1 MQTLAKIVNWIVR
14 VTGYAVGAILILAV
28 AALAIFGFTSFGAR
42 IVTERIASTLSNR
55 DMTIEVREPEGLLT
69 GGLRAAEISLSD
81 TRGVF
86 AEIHGV
92 AIDWNPLALL
102 TGTFHAKRFQ
112 IDTINVLRKPV
123 RTLPSRPGAENSG
136 GFALP
141 VKIDVDHVALPD
153 IKLAEAFAGRAFAL
167 AANGSLSA
175 DGDGGEAMV
184 NVSRHAVPDARLT
197 ADIAYAPAENR
208 LRLKAELAEPKG
220 GLLAGFLG
228 LPDNPAVNIDL
239 DGQGPISDWT
249 GKVQAALDGQQ
260 RAAIEGRH
268 AIGTDG
274 LHHLD
279 LKGGG
284 DLSSLLPAAFRP
296 LFAGQT
302 NIDLAATFDDH
313 GKLDIQTGN
322 IATGSVVIAASGAL
336 DPAGNNSL
344 NANLLGTS
352 GPVDFRWPLAEGEAR
367 FLISGLNLALTG
379 EAQTAR
385 LSLSGSLDSATL
397 PQADIGNVK
406 LTAKSDAFNLAA
418 RSGSVQLRLV
428 AGDATFAEPNLNRA
442 VQGPIT
448 IAAPLQISPG
458 DIGFNGTTVESANIN
473 GSLNGSYRLADRAL
487 TGNVKL
493 SVEPAALPAAA
504 TSRFDQPILVE
515 SQVTG
520 TIPSKLALSNLVL
533 KSGTLE
539 AAGNVALDGSML
551 NADLSGRLPDIG
563 KLMTGASGGAGYAL
577 RIGGELPAISV
588 TANIKAPSL
597 EIADRALADL
607 NIDLWGVADPKAP
620 QGKFAATGT
629 IDGQPLGINGDIR
642 SENGKTNI
650 PALTADVGG
659 NRLTGNLELSPS
671 FTPSGALTF
680 DFPKLGLLAALGGQ
694 KAEGDLKGSLG
705 IDSHDGKI
713 ALKLVASGASIRRDT
728 LAIAKPDI
736 DLTVSDLST
745 LAANGTLRAEEVAAG
760 ANKLGGLSLSFTKQQ
775 DRTNFDLDA
784 AYDGNPVMADGTIEM
799 AAGNIG
805 LNLDRLSASPRNILI
820 ELAAP
825 TRVTVTGGVAN
836 LDGLTLKTGAGSV
849 SVTGSAGE
857 TLKLDAIIKELPASL
872 VDGFVPNL
880 SAGGT
885 ISGTIAVTG
894 TPAAPIADFKL
905 DWKDATTGQLKGAG
919 LAPLGII
926 ASGKFADKKLDFDT
940 TIAGADSLL
949 LKTSG
954 DVGLADPTTPVLDID
969 ADILNLPAQVANGFV
984 SDLAAEGAITGKVTA
999 SGSLKAPTANF
1010 DLAWKNAATSHTKRA
1025 GLAALDVTASGKFA
1039 GDKLDFDAA
1048 ASGANNLSLKA
1059 NGNVDLTGTTVGSV
1073 KADATLNNIPAA
1085 IANGFVPDLAAE
1097 GAFSGTVAASGSLAA
1112 PIADFD
1118 LHWQNAATSHTKR
1131 AGLTGLEARA
1141 SGKFADN
1148 KLDFD
1153 AAASGANNLSLKANG
1168 NVDITGTTVGS
1179 VKVNAT
1185 LDNISVA
1192 IANGFV
1198 PDLAAEGALSG
1209 TVAASGSLA
1218 APIADFDLHWQ
1229 NAATSHTKRAGLTGL
1244 DATASGKF
1252 ADNKLDFDA
1261 VVAGAD
1267 SLSLKANGNVAVT
1280 GTTIGTVA
1288 ADATLS
1294 NIPASLANSFV
1305 ADLAA
1310 EGTVSGRIS
1319 AAGSLSAPTANFDLN
1334 WKDAATSHTKRAGLA
1349 ALDITA
1355 SGKFADNKLDFNA
1368 AAGGDQGL
1376 SLKAMGNVALAGTA
1390 IDSVNVDAEIAKLPA
1405 ALANAFVPDLA
1416 AGGIISGTLSA
1427 AGTPA
1432 APKADFKLDWTGAAT
1447 SHTRSAHLSGLALAA
1462 SGHLADNKLDFNTNL
1477 GGKDGLSL
1485 NAAGNV
1491 AISGTSI
1498 RNIDVKADLANLPAG
1513 LANGFVPGLA
1523 AEGTVSGTASASGA
1537 LPKPAVDFKLDWK
1550 NAATAQTRS
1559 SGLSG
1564 LSAAVTGKFA
1574 NDRVDF
1580 DASLAGKDGMLAKA
1594 AGGATIAG
1602 TAIRDLSINADIPA
1616 LPANIANAFV
1626 PGLGAE
1632 GTLSASA
1639 QTSGTPADPIVD
1651 FKLNW
1656 KDAATSHTKAA
1667 GLSRLA
1673 LAATGKYAGDRL
1685 DFDAD
1690 LSGGG
1695 GISLKAAGNLSI
1707 AGTTIRSI
1715 DVTANAANVPA
1726 AIANGF
1732 VPGIG
1737 AEGTISATA
1746 KVTGTLSS
1754 PVVDFKVDWKNAA
1767 TSQTKG
1773 AGLSPFTIGASGKLA
1788 DNRLTVDT
1796 NLAGDAGMSLKGGGS
1811 VVISGNRALD
1821 MRFNGNVP
1829 FAVLGAPLAQQGFVA
1844 DGVAKVDLKI
1854 GGTAAAPVINGTVS
1868 TSGAKLVDVRRNLAV
1883 NNLAATVTFNGNQ
1896 AVISRLSGNLGG
1908 GGTISASGTI
1918 GIQPAGGFPA
1928 DISIKLDKAVY
1939 VDGTL
1944 VVSTVN
1950 GTVGLRGPILSATLS
1965 GKLRL
1970 DKTSITVPERL
1981 PTSLR
1986 EIDIRHKNAPRAVL
2000 AQLRDDGERKPGEK
2014 SSTITLDLEIDA
2026 PSQIF
2031 VRGRGIDAE
2040 LGGLVTIRG
2049 TAAAPSVTGGF
2060 TMRRGRLIILN
2071 RRLNFSDKSKITFAG
2086 DLTPALDMEATSTS
2100 GTTTLTVDV
2109 SGLATDP
2116 SITFSSSP
2124 QLPQDEVLAQ
2134 LIFGQS
2140 MSKLSP
2146 VQIAQLAD
2154 AVSQLAGNRSTSLFE
2169 GLRNQLGVDD
2179 FDISTDAKGQ
2189 TSVSVGRYLNDRT
2202 YFELQQG
2209 GSAGAKAII
2218 NLDVGRGVK
2227 LRGVAGGNGAGEAGI
2242 VYEREY

>member
-1 MQTLAKIVNWIVR
+1 METLAKIVNWIVR
-14 VTGYAVGAILILAV
+14 VTGFAVGAVLIVAV

-102 TGTFHAKRFQ
+102 TGTFHAKRFE
-112 IDTINVLRKPV
+112 IEAINVLRKPV
-123 RTLPSRPGAENSG
+123 RTLPSRASAESSG
-136 GFALP
+136 GFTLP

-153 IKLAEAFAGRAFAL
+153 IKLAEPFAGRAFAL
-167 AANGSLSA
+167 AAEGSLSA
-175 DGDGGEAMV
+175 DGNGGEAKV
-184 NVSRHAVPDARLT
+184 NVSRHTVPDARLT

-208 LRLKAELAEPKG
+208 LRLKAQLAEPKG
-220 GLLAGFLG
+220 GLVAGFLG
-228 LPDNPAVNIDL
+228 LPDDPAVNIDL

-268 AIGTDG
+268 AIAADG

-313 GKLDIQTGN
+313 GKIDIQTGN

-379 EAQTAR
+379 NAQAAR
-385 LSLSGSLDSATL
+385 LSVSGSLDSATL

-428 AGDATFAEPNLNRA
+428 AGEATFAEPNLNRA

-448 IAAPLQISPG
+448 IASPLQISAG
-458 DIGFNGTTVESANIN
+458 SIGFNGTTVESANIN
-473 GSLNGSYRLADRAL
+473 GSLNGSYRPADRAL

-493 SVEPAALPAAA
+493 SIAPAALPAAV
-504 TSRFDQPILVE
+504 TSKFDQPISLE
-515 SQVTG
+515 SQVIG
-520 TIPSKLALSNLVL
+520 TIPSKFALSNLVL

-539 AAGNVALDGSML
+539 AAGNVTLDGSML

-563 KLMTGASGGAGYAL
+563 KLVLGARGGAGYAL
-577 RIGGELPAISV
+577 RVGGELPAISV
-588 TANIKAPSL
+588 TANVKSPSL
-597 EIADRALADL
+597 EMADRMLANL
-607 NIDLWGVADPKAP
+607 NIDLSGVADPKAP
-620 QGKFAATGT
+620 QGKIAATGT
-629 IDGQPLGINGDIR
+629 IEGQPLSITGDIR
-642 SENGKTNI
+642 SENGKTSI
-650 PALTADVGG
+650 PALSADVSG
-659 NRLTGNLELSPS
+659 NRLTGSLELSPS
-671 FTPSGALTF
+671 LTPSGALSF
-680 DFPKLGLLAALGGQ
+680 DFPNIGLLAALGGQ

-705 IDSHDGKI
+705 VESDGGKI
-713 ALKLVASGASIRRDT
+713 ALKLIASGAAIRRDT
-728 LAIAKPDI
+728 IAIVKPDI
-736 DLTVSDLST
+736 DVTVTDLGT
-745 LAANGTLRAEEVAAG
+745 LAANGTVRADELNAG
-760 ANKLGGLSLSFTKQQ
+760 ANKLGKLYLSFSKKQ
-775 DRTNFDLDA
+775 DKTDFDLDA
-784 AYDGNPVMADGTIEM
+784 TYDGNPVLAV
-799 AAGNIG
+799 GNIETAG
-805 LNLDRLSASPRNILI
+805 DVVNLNLDRFAASPRNIQL

-825 TRVTVTGGVAN
+825 TQVTIGGGAAN
-836 LDGLTLKTGAGSV
+836 LNGLTLRTGAGTV
-849 SVTGSAGE
+849 SVTGTAGE
-857 TLKLDAIIKELPASL
+857 TLKLDAVIKELPAAL
-872 VDGFVPNL
+872 ANGFVPNL

-905 DWKDATTGQLKGAG
+905 DWKDATTGQTKGAG
-919 LAPLGII
+919 LTPLGIT
-926 ASGKFADKKLDFDT
+926 ASGKFAERKLDFAT
-940 TIAGADSLL
+940 TIGGSDGLSLRAGGNVA
-949 LKTSG
+949 
-954 DVGLADPTTPVLDID
+954 LADPTAPVLDID
-969 ADILNLPAQVANGFV
+969 ADILNLPARVANGFV
-984 SDLAAEGAITGKVTA
+984 SDLAAEGTITGKVSA
-999 SGSLKAPTANF
+999 FGPLKAPTANF
-1010 DLAWKNAATSHTKRA
+1010 DLAWKKAATSHSKRA
-1025 GLAALDVTASGKFA
+1025 GLASLDVTASGKFA
-1039 GDKLDFDAA
+1039 DNKLDFDVA
-1048 ASGANNLSLKA
+1048 ASGADSLSLKA
-1059 NGNVDLTGTTVGSV
+1059 NGNVSITGTTIGGV
-1073 KADATLNNIPAA
+1073 KVDATLANVPAA

-1097 GAFSGTVAASGSLAA
+1097 GAVSGTVSANGTLAA
-1112 PIADFD
+1112 PAADFD

-1131 AGLTGLEARA
+1131 AGL
-1141 SGKFADN
+1141 
-1148 KLDFD
+1148 
-1153 AAASGANNLSLKANG
+1153 AALG
-1168 NVDITGTTVGS
+1168 V
-1179 VKVNAT
+1179 
-1185 LDNISVA
+1185 
-1192 IANGFV
+1192 
-1198 PDLAAEGALSG
+1198 
-1209 TVAASGSLA
+1209 
-1218 APIADFDLHWQ
+1218 
-1229 NAATSHTKRAGLTGL
+1229 
-1244 DATASGKF
+1244 TASGKF
-1252 ADNKLDFDA
+1252 ADNKLDFNA
-1261 VVAGAD
+1261 AIAGAD

-1280 GTTIGTVA
+1280 GRTIGAVSV
-1288 ADATLS
+1288 DATLS
-1294 NIPASLANSFV
+1294 DIPASLANSFV

-1310 EGTVSGRIS
+1310 EGVVSGRIS
-1319 AAGSLSAPTANFDLN
+1319 AAGSPSAPTANFDLN

-1349 ALDITA
+1349 ALGITT

-1368 AAGGDQGL
+1368 AAAGDQGL

-1390 IDSVNVDAEIAKLPA
+1390 IGGVKVDAEIVRLPA

-1416 AGGIISGTLSA
+1416 AGGTISGTLSA

-1432 APKADFKLDWTGAAT
+1432 APKADFKLDWADAAT

-1462 SGHLADNKLDFNTNL
+1462 SGHLADNRLDFNANL

-1491 AISGTSI
+1491 ALSGTSL
-1498 RNIDVKADLANLPAG
+1498 RNLDVKAELANLPAG
-1513 LANGFVPGLA
+1513 LANAFVPGLA
-1523 AEGTVSGTASASGA
+1523 AEGTVSGTASAAGA

-1559 SGLSG
+1559 GGLSG
-1564 LSAAVTGKFA
+1564 LSAAASGKFA

-1580 DASLAGKDGMLAKA
+1580 DASLAGKDGVLAKA
-1594 AGGATIAG
+1594 VGGVTIAG
-1602 TAIRDLSINADIPA
+1602 NAIRDLSVNADIPA

-1626 PGLGAE
+1626 PGFGAE

-1639 QTSGTPADPIVD
+1639 KTSGTPADPIVD

-1667 GLSRLA
+1667 GLSRLE

-1685 DFDAD
+1685 DFDAA
-1690 LSGGG
+1690 LSGSG

-1707 AGTTIRSI
+1707 AGAAIQSI

-1737 AEGTISATA
+1737 AEGAVSATA
-1746 KVTGTLSS
+1746 RATGALSS
-1754 PVVDFKVDWKNAA
+1754 PTVDFKVDWKNAA

-1773 AGLSPFTIGASGKLA
+1773 AGLSPLSIDASGKLA
-1788 DNRLTVDT
+1788 GNRLTVDT
-1796 NLAGDAGMSLKGGGS
+1796 SLAGDAGMSVKGGGS

-1821 MRFNGNVP
+1821 LRFNGNLP
-1829 FAVLGAPLAQQGFVA
+1829 FAVLGAPLAQQGLVA
-1844 DGVAKVDLKI
+1844 EGVAAVNLQI

-1868 TSGAKLVDVRRNLAV
+1868 TSRAKLVDVRRNLAI

-1918 GIQPAGGFPA
+1918 GIQPASGFPA

-1950 GTVGLRGPILSATLS
+1950 GTVGLRGPIMAATLS

-1970 DKTSITVPERL
+1970 DKTSITVPEKL

-2000 AQLRDDGERKPGEK
+2000 AQLRDDGEGKPGEK
-2014 SSTITLDLEIDA
+2014 SSVITLDLEIDA

-2031 VRGRGIDAE
+2031 ARGRGIDAE
-2040 LGGLVTIRG
+2040 LGGRVTIRG
-2049 TAAAPSVTGGF
+2049 TAAAPIVTGGF
-2060 TMRRGRLIILN
+2060 TMRRGRLTILN
-2071 RRLNFSDKSKITFAG
+2071 RRLDFTDKSRITFAG

-2100 GTTTLTVDV
+2100 GSTTLTVDV
-2109 SGLATDP
+2109 TGLATDP

-2179 FDISTDAKGQ
+2179 LDISTDSKGQ

-2202 YFELQQG
+2202 YFEVQQG
-2209 GSAGAKAII
+2209 GAAGAKAII

-2227 LRGVAGGNGAGEAGI
+2227 LRGAAGGNGAGEAGI